1 MPELSYH
8 PPAAREIAQ
17 SVWETDFMRTR
28 ECLPWV
34 IKRYPAAAAEVQ
46 ELLKGPA
53 ATVAYV
59 WNCLRIAEEGR
70 AWARAEAAGVLE
82 RNEVARR
89 QDTRSKELARS
100 LSAHARVLEG
110 GLRTLGLPGPLLI
123 SKALVGATDV
133 ELPGIVLEATRDSGS
148 EEIPQFKPVS
158 PYAFLDAL
166 SRLQSE
172 LAHYEGNAGSL
183 HRYASNG
190 ILYAEP
196 MDHRPARVSLS
207 TGMLFAFELFSRL
220 ASMDDP
226 PRLVLG
232 LRMPSAG
239 RPLHHVAAA
248 FLGDALGEHL
258 TEKQA
263 ADRVKKL
270 IERNPGI
277 GWGGFLDPPLEYLD
291 TPALPRRRL
300 LPLIFSDKRRE

>member
-1 MPELSYH
+1 MRELPYER
-8 PPAAREIAQ
+8 PGAGEIAR
-17 SVWETDFMRTR
+17 SVWETRFTR
-28 ECLPWV
+28 RRRLPAWV
-34 IKRYPAAAAEVQ
+34 RERYPAAAAEVQ
-46 ELLKGPA
+46 DLLKGPA

-59 WNCLRIAEEGR
+59 WDCIRIAEEGR
-70 AWARAEAAGVLE
+70 AWARAQAAGVLE

-89 QDTRSKELARS
+89 QDTRSKRRTRS
-100 LSAHARVLEG
+100 LSAHARVLVD
-110 GLRTLGLPGPLLI
+110 GLRDLGVRGQLLV
-123 SKALVGATDV
+123 SKALVGATEV
-133 ELPGIVLEATRDSGS
+133 GLPGFVPEPTFDFGS
-148 EEIPQFKPVS
+148 QEVPQSKPVN
-158 PYAFLDAL
+158 PNAFMDAL

-172 LAHYEGNAGSL
+172 LAHYEGKAGSL

-190 ILYAEP
+190 LLFAEP
-196 MDHRPARVSLS
+196 IDNRPARVSLS

-232 LRMPSAG
+232 LQMPSAG
-239 RPLHHVAAA
+239 LPRHNVAAA

-291 TPALPRRRL
+291 TPPIDAWR
-300 LPLIFSDKRRE
+300 